1 MRIVCLIENTEG
13 KAGCGIEHGLCLYV
27 ETERHKLLL
36 DTGASELFINNAELK
51 GVDLTKVDTVV
62 ISHGHSDHG
71 GGLEAFSRI
80 NPTAKIYMQES
91 AEGEYYSQHEPD
103 QEAKYIGLAPEAK
116 DLPQIVRIHG
126 NVTIDEELSVFTCVS
141 DERPIPSANR
151 ALREKK
157 EDCFVPDEFR
167 HEQYLVI
174 QEGNLQVLFSGCCH
188 HGIRN
193 VLAAYRKLYGRDPD
207 DVISGFHLLQRKGY
221 SDEDVEEIVDT
232 AHALKEFNTV
242 FYTGHC
248 TGEKPYEVMK
258 GIMGDQLQYMHCGD
272 EIKLNMNKVTES
284 KPVIA
289 GKKGSS
295 GMKLHKFFAWATVG
309 CFVMTMVTGYKH
321 K

>member
-13 KAGCGIEHGLCLYV
+13 KAGCGTEHGLCLYV
-27 ETERHKLLL
+27 ETERHKLLV
-36 DTGASELFINNAELK
+36 DTGASELFIKNAEIK

-62 ISHGHSDHG
+62 LSHGHSDHG

-91 AEGEYYSQHEPD
+91 AKGEYYSQHEPD
-103 QEAKYIGLAPEAK
+103 LEPKYIGLAPEVK

-126 NVTIDEELSVFTCVS
+126 KLTIDEELSVFMCVS
-141 DERPIPSANR
+141 DKRPIPTANR
-151 ALREKK
+151 ALKEKQG
-157 EDCFVPDEFR
+157 DCFVPDKFR
-167 HEQYLVI
+167 HEQYLVV
-174 QEGNLQVLFSGCCH
+174 QEGNRQVLFSGCCH

-193 VLAAYRKLYGRDPD
+193 ILAVYRDLYGRDPD
-207 DVISGFHLLQRKGY
+207 EVISGFHLLQRNGY
-221 SDEDVEEIVDT
+221 SSEDVEEIVDT
-232 AHALKEFNTV
+232 AHALKTFNTV

-272 EIKLNMNKVTES
+272 ELKLNQKNVTGS

-289 GKKGSS
+289 GKKGRG
-295 GMKLHKFFAWATVG
+295 GMKLHKIFAWATVG
-309 CFVMTMVTGYKH
+309 CFIMTMVTGYKR